1 MSGQILSVHLLE
13 MKGGKGRKGPQATS
27 NQEVKYQEPK
37 NYDEVLDKVLSKF
50 EEVEKFIP
58 EEIKKKFLKYKD
70 EFEVEITIARKS
82 VKILEQDAQIVKKD
96 KKIEKLQK
104 QVGVKK
110 RPYIK
115 GGRNNTQLIP

>member
-1 MSGQILSVHLLE
+1 

-27 NQEVKYQEPK
+27 NQEVKNQEPK
-37 NYDEVLDKVLSKF
+37 NYNEVLDKVLSKF

-58 EEIKKKFLKYKD
+58 EEIKKKCLKYQD
-70 EFEVEITIARKS
+70 EFEFEMTIARKS

-104 QVGVKK
+104 QVGVTK
-110 RPYIK
+110 RSYVK
-115 GGRNNTQLIP
+115 GGRNNNQLIR